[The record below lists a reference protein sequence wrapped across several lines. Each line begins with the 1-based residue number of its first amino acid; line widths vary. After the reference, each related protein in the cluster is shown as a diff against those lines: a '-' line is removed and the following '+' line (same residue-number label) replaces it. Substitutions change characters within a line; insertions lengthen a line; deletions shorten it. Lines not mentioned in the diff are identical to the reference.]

1 MKHNFYSSRRR
12 VGLAAAIFFT
22 AAGLSSCNDSTS
34 PNGGTPAAVAA
45 QTTPSPTTIA
55 GVGIPGPSVVVT
67 ASDGTPVEGVQV
79 QFDVT
84 GGGGAVEFP
93 VATTD
98 AQGVAS
104 SGVWQIGQ
112 AGENTVTA
120 TVSGLQPVSFST
132 TASIGVPGTV
142 QIIAGNNQI
151 AAQTNSVL
159 AEPLT
164 VQVVNAG
171 GFPVADAPVTFTVT
185 AGGGTI
191 AGGSTVTNEF
201 GFATSGPW
209 TVGST
214 FVPQIVVAQSS
225 SATATFKALID
236 PCKDPARAATA
247 TPIAV
252 GETVNGSLS
261 ATACSSYMLTTTA
274 NEGVKI
280 TLTSTG
286 FDGEL
291 LVSNATGSR
300 PVATATGTGT
310 STIRLVAAAGDHV
323 VDVFGPTPGLTG
335 DFTLQVEDIS
345 TAQDDCSGVTFQW
358 FAEVGTSAHE
368 ELTKTDASACSPLPQ
383 ESWLVW
389 LPADATVIFDATQD
403 VLNDPDFGV
412 KPDME
417 LIVWSPTGAI
427 DYNNIAGSAL
437 IEYNPGFDSPS
448 KRSLTAP
455 TSGFY
460 RVMGTAWSWYA
471 HYNYPNGY
479 GDEVG
484 GYTFST
490 TAVSGF

>member
-22 AAGLSSCNDSTS
+22 AAGLASCNDSTS
-34 PNGGTPAAVAA
+34 PGGGTPAAVAA

-55 GVGIPGPSVVVT
+55 GVGIPGPSVAVT

-84 GGGGAVEFP
+84 AGGGAVEFP

-132 TASIGVPGTV
+132 TASIGVPGSV
-142 QIIAGNNQI
+142 QIISGNNQI

-171 GFPVADAPVTFTVT
+171 GFPVAGAPVTFTVT

-191 AGGSTVTNEF
+191 AGGSTVTNEL

-214 FVPQIVVAQSS
+214 FVPQIVVAQSG

-252 GETVNGSLS
+252 GETVNGSLN
-261 ATACSSYMLTTTA
+261 AAACSSYMLTTTA

-286 FDGEL
+286 FDGRL

-310 STIRLVAAAGDHV
+310 TTIRLLAAAGDHL

-335 DFTLQVEDIS
+335 NFTLQVEDIS
-345 TAQDDCSGVTFQW
+345 TAQSDCSVPFQW
-358 FAEVGTSAHE
+358 FAEVGTSVHE
-368 ELTKTDASACSPLPQ
+368 ALTKTDATGCDPIPQ

-389 LPADATVIFDATQD
+389 MPAGATAIFDATQD
-403 VLNDPDFGV
+403 DVATPA
-412 KPDME
+412 PDME

-427 DYNNIAGSAL
+427 DYNQIPGSAL
-437 IEYNPGFDSPS
+437 IEYNPGFDSPT